1 MNKLK
6 FMLRVGFCMVG
17 ASIVLSAIASDDLT
31 SDEEARVVLGAGK
44 QLYYDH
50 GKQLYYDHG
59 CFACHGYNGI
69 GKHNLAND
77 VSAIMTSDAVYLA
90 FIRARSELNPPLPS
104 QKMPHYPASS
114 LSDQQALD
122 IYAYIKTFKDTPPKV
137 DDAPALKA
145 IIEAAQQ

>member
-6 FMLRVGFCMVG
+6 FMLRVGFFMVG
-17 ASIVLSAIASDDLT
+17 ASIVLSAIANDVPTSDDLT
-31 SDEEARVVLGAGK
+31 SDEEARIVLGS
-44 QLYYDH
+44 

-77 VSAIMTSDAVYLA
+77 VSAIMTSEAVYLA

-122 IYAYIKTFKDTPPKV
+122 IYAYIKTLRDTPPKV

-145 IIEAAQQ
+145 IVEAAQQ